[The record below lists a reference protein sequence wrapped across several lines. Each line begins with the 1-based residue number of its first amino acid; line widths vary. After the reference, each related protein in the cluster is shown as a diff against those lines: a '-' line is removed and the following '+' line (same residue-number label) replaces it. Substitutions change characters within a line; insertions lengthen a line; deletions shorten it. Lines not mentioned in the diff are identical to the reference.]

1 MKGRRMVVVVLT
13 AGLWLVGS
21 GASAWAQA
29 PVRTGW
35 WNTATVSGNALPST
49 TSPGN
54 LRVSGGPSGS
64 LAYAALSYHVP
75 TYASAT
81 LTLHAVAGT
90 EIGTPVVLACPT
102 QNDSWPAGG
111 DQPIQAAPAFDC
123 AGRSVTAVV
132 GSDSLGTTL
141 TFLLDPSQQ
150 TAPGI
155 TSLAIV
161 PGQASTAFSLDLAMP
176 DAHSLDVAAVSP
188 APAPTPVPTVT
199 AAAGS
204 EPPGGQTPPLPLT
217 GQATPVSVPIGV
229 APAPS
234 VAATV
239 PPVISPASAA
249 SLPVNSAGPRPGTGQ
264 PGRRDAAVLLALL
277 AGAFA
282 YLLVEHR
289 SMPPQLIGGRARA
302 MTPTEPDGPVRGIGR
317 FARVRAVPAKG
328 LR

>member
-1 MKGRRMVVVVLT
+1 MNARRPVVFVLT

-21 GASAWAQA
+21 GTSANAQA

-64 LAYAALSYHVP
+64 MAYAALSYHVP

-102 QNDSWPAGG
+102 QTDTWPAGG

-150 TAPGI
+150 VAPGV

-161 PGQASTAFSLDLAMP
+161 PGEASTAFSLDLAVP
-176 DAHSLDVAAVSP
+176 DEHSLNVAAVSP
-188 APAPTPVPTVT
+188 SPAPTQEPTVRAT
-199 AAAGS
+199 AGS
-204 EPPGGQTPPLPLT
+204 APPRSQALPPPFT
-217 GQATPVSVPIGV
+217 GQATPLSAQSGV
-229 APAPS
+229 APTPS
-234 VAATV
+234 VVATV
-239 PPVISPASAA
+239 PPVILPESAA
-249 SLPVNSAGPRPGTGQ
+249 SLPVSSAGPGSGTSQ
-264 PGRRDAAVLLALL
+264 PVRRDAAVLLGLL

-282 YLLVEHR
+282 YLLVQHR
-289 SMPPQLIGGRARA
+289 SAPPQLIGGRARA
-302 MTPTEPDGPVRGIGR
+302 MTPTEPEGPARGIGR
-317 FARVRAVPAKG
+317 FARVRSAPARG